1 MIFSD
6 FLRSI
11 AQFDDPRFRRVLWRG
26 LGLTIVLL
34 AAACLLV
41 IYGVNQLLSSALVA
55 GVIGDQ
61 SWLGSLFN
69 IGGVL
74 FTIALSIWL
83 MVPVAS
89 AIIALF
95 LDEVAQ
101 AVEAR
106 HYPHLPKQAAAK
118 LQDQIL
124 GQHPV
129 FRTFDSCQYWRF
141 DPLNDFAIFGAC
153 RVLGHQRL
161 SDGPGIFSNGRYAAR
176 AARASPRAIA
186 APSGRYLVRWDLD
199 GYSLDYS
206 AGGIVYPYSRRGH
219 LHPSVRETSGVAIR
233 LNQSMSRTEITP
245 LIIVPATT
253 AQITKATTVVTIKRF
268 FICGFSGLP
277 AWVPGSIF
285 PTSP

>member
-11 AQFDDPRFRRVLWRG
+11 AQFDDPKFRRVLWRG

-124 GQHPV
+124 VSIRFLGLLILANIGALILSMILPFLGPV
-129 FRTFDSCQYWRF
+129 VFWATNGYLMGREYFQMAAMR
-141 DPLNDFAIFGAC
+141 
-153 RVLGHQRL
+153 RL
-161 SDGPGIFSNGRYAAR
+161 
-176 AARASPRAIA
+176 PRAQAQELLRRHQGSIWRAGILMAIPLTIPLVGLFIPILGA
-186 APSGRYLVRWDLD
+186 ATFTHLFERLRALPSG
-199 GYSLDYS
+199 
-206 AGGIVYPYSRRGH
+206 
-219 LHPSVRETSGVAIR
+219 
-233 LNQSMSRTEITP
+233 
-245 LIIVPATT
+245 
-253 AQITKATTVVTIKRF
+253 
-268 FICGFSGLP
+268 
-277 AWVPGSIF
+277 
-285 PTSP
+285 

>member
-6 FLRSI
+6 FLKSI

-26 LGLTIVLL
+26 LGLTMLLL

-41 IYGVNQLLSSALVA
+41 IYSVNQLLSSALVA

-124 GQHPV
+124 VSIRFLGLLILANIGALILSMTLPFLAPV
-129 FRTFDSCQYWRF
+129 VFWATNGYLMGREYFQMAAMRRVPRTQAQELLRRHRGAIWCAGILMAI
-141 DPLNDFAIFGAC
+141 PLTIPLVGLFIPILGAATFTH
-153 RVLGHQRL
+153 LFERL
-161 SDGPGIFSNGRYAAR
+161 R
-176 AARASPRAIA
+176 AL
-186 APSGRYLVRWDLD
+186 PSG
-199 GYSLDYS
+199 
-206 AGGIVYPYSRRGH
+206 
-219 LHPSVRETSGVAIR
+219 
-233 LNQSMSRTEITP
+233 
-245 LIIVPATT
+245 
-253 AQITKATTVVTIKRF
+253 
-268 FICGFSGLP
+268 
-277 AWVPGSIF
+277 
-285 PTSP
+285 

>member
-1 MIFSD
+1 
-6 FLRSI
+6 
-11 AQFDDPRFRRVLWRG
+11 LWRS

-41 IYGVNQLLSSALVA
+41 IYGVNQLLSSALEA
-55 GVIGDQ
+55 GMIGEQ

-74 FTIALSIWL
+74 LTIALSIWV

-124 GQHPV
+124 VSIRFLGFLILANIGALILSMILPFLAPV
-129 FRTFDSCQYWRF
+129 VFWATNGYLMGREYFQMAAMRRVPRSQAQELLRRHQGAIWCAGILMAIPLTIPLVGLFIPVLSAATFTHLF
-141 DPLNDFAIFGAC
+141 E
-153 RVLGHQRL
+153 RL
-161 SDGPGIFSNGRYAAR
+161 R
-176 AARASPRAIA
+176 AL
-186 APSGRYLVRWDLD
+186 PSG
-199 GYSLDYS
+199 
-206 AGGIVYPYSRRGH
+206 
-219 LHPSVRETSGVAIR
+219 
-233 LNQSMSRTEITP
+233 
-245 LIIVPATT
+245 
-253 AQITKATTVVTIKRF
+253 
-268 FICGFSGLP
+268 
-277 AWVPGSIF
+277 
-285 PTSP
+285 